1 MPLDD
6 TIAGLPASPGVYL
19 MKDDTGQVIYVGKA
33 INLRNRVRSYFQ
45 SSSSHSPKVSRMV
58 ERIADIDYLV
68 TGSELE
74 ALILECNLIKKH
86 RPHYNV
92 RLRDDKTY
100 PFIRVTVNEPYP
112 RVFMTRTVV
121 RDGSRYFGPY
131 TDVPAVRETLRML
144 KTLFPLRQCSHR
156 FDADMPARRP
166 CLNFHIQRCLGPC
179 SGQVEPRLY
188 REMVDEV
195 VLFLEGRQADLIESL
210 RRRMEA
216 AADSLDFEQAARLRD
231 QMRAVEKV
239 IQRQRIVSD
248 AGVDQDV
255 IAFATDPWGACVRVM
270 FVRDGKIVGSEH
282 FMLGGAD
289 GADDAEMLSSFI
301 KEYYSEDSRV
311 PRELLLQ
318 AAIDDADILEKWLAG
333 RRGGPVSVKAPQRG
347 ARRKLVELAAD
358 NAREYLAR
366 ARAEE
371 QSEMRTRMDGLA
383 ELAAYL
389 RLNAPPARME
399 CYDISNLQGTDAVGS
414 MVVFEEGR
422 PAKSQY
428 RRYRIRQVEGQD
440 DFAMIGEVIRRR
452 LTRAA
457 GENPDPRFARLP
469 DLIVVDGGKGQLNS
483 AGWVVDA
490 MAQSAGLPSIPV
502 VSLAE
507 RNEEI
512 FVRGQSTPLTLPR
525 ESKSLR
531 LMQHMRDEA
540 HRFAVAYHRALRG
553 KKGIA
558 SELAEVPGIGKK
570 RLVALM
576 RRFGSLGALAEAS
589 EDEIAS
595 VQGMTAPAARA
606 VWEHLHQQEGT

>member
-216 AADSLDFEQAARLRD
+216 AADGLDFEQAARLRD

-311 PRELLLQ
+311 PRELLLR

-483 AGWVVDA
+483 AGLVVDA

-540 HRFAVAYHRALRG
+540 HRFAVAYHRTLRG

-558 SELAEVPGIGKK
+558 SELEEVPGIGKK

>member
-6 TIAGLPASPGVYL
+6 TLAGLPTSPGVYL
-19 MKDDTGQVIYVGKA
+19 MKDETGQVIYVGKA

-45 SSSSHSPKVSRMV
+45 SSRGHSPKVQRMV
-58 ERIADIDYLV
+58 ECIADIDYFV

-86 RPHYNV
+86 RPRYNV

-144 KTLFPLRQCSHR
+144 KTLFPLRQCSQK
-156 FDADMPARRP
+156 FDPGSPARRP
-166 CLNFHIQRCLGPC
+166 CLNYHIRRCLGPC
-179 SGQVEPRLY
+179 SGQVDPSLY

-195 VLFLEGRQADLIESL
+195 VLFLEGRQVDLIESL

-216 AADSLDFEQAARLRD
+216 AADGLDFEQAARLRD

-239 IQRQRIVSD
+239 VERQRIVSD
-248 AGVDQDV
+248 AGADQDV
-255 IAFATDPWGACVRVM
+255 IAFATDPWGACVRVV

-282 FMLGGAD
+282 FMLGGTD
-289 GADDAEMLSSFI
+289 GADDTEMLSAFI
-301 KEYYSEDSRV
+301 KEYYSEDSVV

-318 AAIDDADILEKWLAG
+318 AAIDDADILEKWLAD
-333 RRGGPVSVKAPQRG
+333 RRGGAVSIKTPQRG
-347 ARRKLVELAAD
+347 ARRRLVELAAE

-366 ARAEE
+366 ERAAE

-389 RLNAPPARME
+389 KLDAPPARIE

-428 RRYRIRQVEGQD
+428 RRYRIRRVEGQD
-440 DFAMIGEVIRRR
+440 DFAMMGEVIRRR
-452 LTRAA
+452 LARAA
-457 GENPDPRFARLP
+457 GENPDPKFVRLP
-469 DLIVVDGGKGQLNS
+469 DLIIVDGGKGQLNA
-483 AGWVVDA
+483 AGAVVDV
-490 MAQSAGLPSIPV
+490 MAQSAGLPRIAV

-507 RNEEI
+507 RNEEV
-512 FVRGQSTPLTLPR
+512 FVRGESAPLVLPR

-553 KKGIA
+553 KRGIA

-576 RRFGSLGALAEAS
+576 RKFGSLEALGEAS
-589 EDEIAS
+589 EGEIVS
-595 VQGMTAPAARA
+595 VKGMTAPAARA
-606 VWEHLHQQEGT
+606 VWEHLHPQEGT

>member
-6 TIAGLPASPGVYL
+6 TLAGLPTSPGVYL
-19 MKDDTGQVIYVGKA
+19 MRDDTGQVIYVGKA

-45 SSSSHSPKVSRMV
+45 SSRGHSPKVQRMV

-112 RVFMTRTVV
+112 RIFMTRTVV

-144 KTLFPLRQCSHR
+144 KTLFPLRQCSR
-156 FDADMPARRP
+156 KFDPETPARRP
-166 CLNFHIQRCLGPC
+166 CLNFHIRRCLGPC
-179 SGQVEPRLY
+179 AGQVEPRLY

-195 VLFLEGRQADLIESL
+195 VLFLEGRQVDLIESL

-216 AADSLDFEQAARLRD
+216 AADGLDFEQAARLRD

-239 IQRQRIVSD
+239 VEKQRIVSD
-248 AGVDQDV
+248 TGVDQDV

-289 GADDAEMLSSFI
+289 GADDAEMLSAFI
-301 KEYYSEDSRV
+301 KEYYSEDSVV

-333 RRGGPVSVKAPQRG
+333 RRGGAVSIKTPQRG
-347 ARRKLVELAAD
+347 ARRRLVELAAE

-366 ARAEE
+366 ARAAE

-389 RLNAPPARME
+389 KLDAPPARIE

-428 RRYRIRQVEGQD
+428 RRYRIRRVEGQD
-440 DFAMIGEVIRRR
+440 DFAMMGEVIERR
-452 LTRAA
+452 LARAT
-457 GENPDPRFARLP
+457 GENPDPKFARLP
-469 DLIVVDGGKGQLNS
+469 DLIVIDGGKGQLNS
-483 AGWVVDA
+483 AGAVVDA
-490 MAQSAGLPSIPV
+490 MAQSAGLPRIPV

-507 RNEEI
+507 RNEEV
-512 FVRGQSTPLTLPR
+512 FVRGESAPLILPR

-531 LMQHMRDEA
+531 LVQHMRDEA
-540 HRFAVAYHRALRG
+540 HRFAVAYHRSLRG
-553 KKGIA
+553 KKGIT

-576 RRFGSLGALAEAS
+576 RKFGSLGALAEAS
-589 EDEIAS
+589 EDEIVS
-595 VQGMTAPAARA
+595 VKGMTAPAARA
-606 VWEHLHQQEGT
+606 VWEHLHPEEER

>member
-6 TIAGLPASPGVYL
+6 TLANLPTSPGVYL
-19 MKDDTGQVIYVGKA
+19 MKDDAGQVIYVGKA
-33 INLRNRVRSYFQ
+33 VNLRNRVRSYFQ
-45 SSSSHSPKVSRMV
+45 SSRNHSPKVLRMV
-58 ERIADIDYLV
+58 ERIADIDYIV
-68 TGSELE
+68 TRSELE

-100 PFIRVTVNEPYP
+100 PFLRVTVNEPYP
-112 RVFMTRTVV
+112 RVFVTRRVV

-144 KTLFPLRQCSHR
+144 KTVFPLRQCSQKLGPET
-156 FDADMPARRP
+156 PARRP
-166 CLNFHIQRCLGPC
+166 CLNFHIKRCLGPC
-179 SGQVEPRLY
+179 ARQVDPSLY
-188 REMVDEV
+188 RDIVSEV
-195 VLFLEGRQADLIESL
+195 LLFLEGRQVDLVESL

-216 AADSLDFEQAARLRD
+216 AAERLDFEQAARLRD

-239 IQRQRIVSD
+239 VEKQRIVSD

-255 IAFATDPWGACVRVM
+255 IAFAADPWGACVRVM
-270 FVRDGKIVGSEH
+270 FVRDGKVVGSEH

-289 GADDAEMLSSFI
+289 GADDAETLSAFI
-301 KEYYSEDSRV
+301 KEYYSEDSVV
-311 PRELLLQ
+311 PRELLVQ

-333 RRGGPVSVKAPQRG
+333 RRGGAVSIKTPQRG
-347 ARRKLVELAAD
+347 TRRKLVELAAE
-358 NAREYLAR
+358 NAQEYLAR
-366 ARAEE
+366 SRAAE
-371 QSEMRTRMDGLA
+371 QSEMRARLDGLA

-389 RLNAPPARME
+389 RLDAPPARIE

-428 RRYRIRQVEGQD
+428 RRFRIRQVEGQD
-440 DFAMIGEVIRRR
+440 DFAMMGEVIRRR
-452 LTRAA
+452 LTRAM
-457 GENPDPRFARLP
+457 GDSPDPKFARLP

-483 AGWVVDA
+483 AGRVVDA
-490 MAQSAGLPSIPV
+490 MTLSAGLARIPV

-507 RNEEI
+507 RDEEV
-512 FVRGQSTPLTLPR
+512 FLRGESAPLALLR

-540 HRFAVAYHRALRG
+540 HRFAITYHRSLRG
-553 KKGIA
+553 KRGIT
-558 SELAEVPGIGKK
+558 SELTGVPGIGKK
-570 RLVALM
+570 RLAALM
-576 RRFGSLGALAEAS
+576 RRSRSLDAVAEAS
-589 EDEIAS
+589 VDEIAQ
-595 VQGMTAPAARA
+595 VKGMNARAARA
-606 VWEHLHQQEGT
+606 VWEHLHP

>member
-1 MPLDD
+1 
-6 TIAGLPASPGVYL
+6 
-19 MKDDTGQVIYVGKA
+19 
-33 INLRNRVRSYFQ
+33 
-45 SSSSHSPKVSRMV
+45 MV

-156 FDADMPARRP
+156 FDADTPARRP

-483 AGWVVDA
+483 AGLVVDA

-540 HRFAVAYHRALRG
+540 HRFAVAYHRTLRG

-558 SELAEVPGIGKK
+558 SELEEVPGIGKK

>member
-1 MPLDD
+1 
-6 TIAGLPASPGVYL
+6 
-19 MKDDTGQVIYVGKA
+19 
-33 INLRNRVRSYFQ
+33 
-45 SSSSHSPKVSRMV
+45 MV

-156 FDADMPARRP
+156 FDADTPARRP

-248 AGVDQDV
+248 SGVDQDV

-483 AGWVVDA
+483 AGLVVDA

>member
-1 MPLDD
+1 
-6 TIAGLPASPGVYL
+6 
-19 MKDDTGQVIYVGKA
+19 
-33 INLRNRVRSYFQ
+33 
-45 SSSSHSPKVSRMV
+45 
-58 ERIADIDYLV
+58 
-68 TGSELE
+68 
-74 ALILECNLIKKH
+74 
-86 RPHYNV
+86 
-92 RLRDDKTY
+92 
-100 PFIRVTVNEPYP
+100 
-112 RVFMTRTVV
+112 
-121 RDGSRYFGPY
+121 
-131 TDVPAVRETLRML
+131 
-144 KTLFPLRQCSHR
+144 
-156 FDADMPARRP
+156 
-166 CLNFHIQRCLGPC
+166 
-179 SGQVEPRLY
+179 
-188 REMVDEV
+188 MVDEV

-248 AGVDQDV
+248 SGVDQDV

-452 LTRAA
+452 LARAA

-483 AGWVVDA
+483 AGLVVDA

-540 HRFAVAYHRALRG
+540 HRFAVAYHRTLRG

-558 SELAEVPGIGKK
+558 SELEEVPGIGKK

>member
-156 FDADMPARRP
+156 FDADTPARRP

-248 AGVDQDV
+248 SGVDQDV

-452 LTRAA
+452 LARAA

-483 AGWVVDA
+483 AGLVVDA

-558 SELAEVPGIGKK
+558 SELEEVPGIGKK

>member
-1 MPLDD
+1 
-6 TIAGLPASPGVYL
+6 
-19 MKDDTGQVIYVGKA
+19 
-33 INLRNRVRSYFQ
+33 
-45 SSSSHSPKVSRMV
+45 
-58 ERIADIDYLV
+58 
-68 TGSELE
+68 
-74 ALILECNLIKKH
+74 
-86 RPHYNV
+86 
-92 RLRDDKTY
+92 
-100 PFIRVTVNEPYP
+100 
-112 RVFMTRTVV
+112 
-121 RDGSRYFGPY
+121 
-131 TDVPAVRETLRML
+131 
-144 KTLFPLRQCSHR
+144 
-156 FDADMPARRP
+156 
-166 CLNFHIQRCLGPC
+166 
-179 SGQVEPRLY
+179 
-188 REMVDEV
+188 MVDEV

-248 AGVDQDV
+248 SGVDQDV

-452 LTRAA
+452 LARAA

-483 AGWVVDA
+483 AGLVVDA